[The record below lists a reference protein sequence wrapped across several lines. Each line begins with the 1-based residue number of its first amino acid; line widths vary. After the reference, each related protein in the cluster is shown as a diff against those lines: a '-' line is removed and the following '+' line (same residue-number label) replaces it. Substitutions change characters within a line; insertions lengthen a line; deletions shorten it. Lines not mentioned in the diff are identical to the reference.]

1 MNPLPLPVRIAAG
14 LVATA
19 VEQARELPRL
29 VVEFPVTAISQAL
42 QASMRMQQRVTEL
55 AIKGDRALSVLRPAE
70 EEPAW
75 ATFDDEVETPGRNG
89 ASTVTELRPA
99 ARPAPPRRPS
109 RVADGASSPVTGS
122 PVTGS
127 PVTGSTSDG
136 ATVAEPEA
144 AESAAAGTETG
155 GTTASGPNP
164 AESSASSA
172 KASAAKGATAARTR
186 AATAKVSQTRRPG
199 ARPAD
204 RKPAAQPPAADEPT
218 ANDPTAPGPDQLAD
232 SAPRTTA
239 ADVAARNTASVAAAE
254 QPTDTGSG
262 SDDASGPNIMPGLRD
277 MTIPQLRARL
287 RKLNEGDLRILLAW
301 ETAHENRPPFVTMLS
316 NRITT
321 VTEG

>member
-99 ARPAPPRRPS
+99 ARTAPPRRPTS
-109 RVADGASSPVTGS
+109 GTGSPVTGS

-127 PVTGSTSDG
+127 PVTGSPVTGSPRHRFGERRGDG
-136 ATVAEPEA
+136 GRTGGSGVGSGGDRDRGDEGVGAEPRSIERSSGQGFRR
-144 AESAAAGTETG
+144 EGGHGSADEGGPDEGLADAPPRSETG
-155 GTTASGPNP
+155 RPEARSNGPR
-164 AESSASSA
+164 S
-172 KASAAKGATAARTR
+172 
-186 AATAKVSQTRRPG
+186 
-199 ARPAD
+199 
-204 RKPAAQPPAADEPT
+204 
-218 ANDPTAPGPDQLAD
+218 
-232 SAPRTTA
+232 
-239 ADVAARNTASVAAAE
+239 
-254 QPTDTGSG
+254 
-262 SDDASGPNIMPGLRD
+262 
-277 MTIPQLRARL
+277 
-287 RKLNEGDLRILLAW
+287 
-301 ETAHENRPPFVTMLS
+301 
-316 NRITT
+316 
-321 VTEG
+321 